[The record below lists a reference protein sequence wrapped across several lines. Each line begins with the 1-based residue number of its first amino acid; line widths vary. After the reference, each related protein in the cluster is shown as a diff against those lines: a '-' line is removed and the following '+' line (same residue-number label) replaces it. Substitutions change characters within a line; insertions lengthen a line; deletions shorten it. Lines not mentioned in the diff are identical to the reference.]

1 MSQMHW
7 SQLWLQWT
15 SFTVEQYIG
24 IGLKVSPYLLRRTGF
39 IIFVSAMSSSGGGSI
54 HVFVKS
60 YDFAIMDCK
69 DMGKVTAELP
79 TGKSNTPG
87 VMTQSHDFVTLSD
100 KLSWLKMLNLLS
112 VYQRCEELPHLF
124 LTSAFPRKWHI
135 LYFG

>member
-1 MSQMHW
+1 MDDRFGCSGLSSPFLTIHW
-7 SQLWLQWT
+7 NQAESIHLKRP
-15 SFTVEQYIG
+15 SYIIVVFSMG
-24 IGLKVSPYLLRRTGF
+24 
-39 IIFVSAMSSSGGGSI
+39 SSGGGSI

-60 YDFAIMDCK
+60 YDLAIMQCK
-69 DMGKVTAELP
+69 DMGKVASELP

-87 VMTQSHDFVTLSD
+87 VMTKSHDFVTLSD

-112 VYQRCEELPHLF
+112 VYQRCEELSHLF